1 MLARVL
7 KSTGS
12 WYEVETENQ
21 QIYQARIR
29 GKIRLSGHK
38 HTNPVAVGDWV
49 HIECTNDSEAQ
60 ITAIEPRKN
69 YIIRRAVNLSKQ
81 THIIAANID
90 MAYLLVTIRE
100 PRSSTGFIDRFLV
113 TAAAYDI
120 PVTLLFNKID
130 LHTEADD
137 EEMHYLQHIYREA
150 GYPSMAISSIEQQNL
165 QPIIDQLQNKVSLI
179 AGHSG
184 VGKSTLINQ
193 LFPGLEIKTKDI
205 SDFNRKGK
213 HTTTHAQMYKW
224 PFGGYIIDTP
234 GIKEFGLVEIEKD
247 ELQDYFPEIFARKSD
262 CKFYNC
268 HHINEPKCAVIQAVE
283 DGLLAPDRYQ
293 SYQTFYQEAD
303 EGSHTKSK

>member
-12 WYEVETENQ
+12 WYEVETEDAI
-21 QIYQARIR
+21 IYQARIR

-49 HIECTNDSEAQ
+49 QIDPINDTEAQ
-60 ITAIEPRKN
+60 ITAIEPRSN

-81 THIIAANID
+81 THIIASNID
-90 MAYLLVTIRE
+90 MAYLLVAIRQ

-113 TAAAYDI
+113 TAGAYDI
-120 PVTLLFNKID
+120 PVTLVFNKID
-130 LHTEADD
+130 LHTAEDND
-137 EEMHYLQHIYREA
+137 EMEYLQHVYTQA
-150 GYPSMAISSIEQQNL
+150 GYPTMAISSIEGTNL
-165 QPIIDQLQNKVSLI
+165 QPIIDQLKDKVSLI

-193 LFPGLEIKTKDI
+193 LFPGLDLKTKNI
-205 SDFNRKGK
+205 SDFNRKGQ

-234 GIKEFGLVEIEKD
+234 GIKEFGLVEIDRD
-247 ELQDYFPEIFARKSD
+247 ELQDYFPEIFALKSE

-268 HHINEPKCAVIQAVE
+268 QHIQEPQCAVLKAVE
-283 DGLLAPDRYQ
+283 EGELAPDRYQ
-293 SYQTFYQEAD
+293 SYHTFYQETD
-303 EGSHTKSK
+303 ESSHTKGK